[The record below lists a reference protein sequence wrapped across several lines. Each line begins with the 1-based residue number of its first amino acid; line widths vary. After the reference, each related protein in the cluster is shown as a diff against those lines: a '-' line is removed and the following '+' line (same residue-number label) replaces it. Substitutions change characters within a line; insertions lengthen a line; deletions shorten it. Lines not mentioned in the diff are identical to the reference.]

1 MIGIELVAEMEI
13 VVLHSLTESQ
23 SYDIQGLIKE
33 LVPGL
38 CVSRERLVAL
48 VAALGTHF
56 FVAVGDDGHIVGCA
70 TLCVFDT
77 PTGRKACVEDVVVNP
92 ACRGQHIGKKLMEH
106 IIDFARR
113 ELGDVDLH
121 LTSSPRRVAANNLY
135 RSVGFQQRETN
146 VYNLVIRSSVSVV
159 SRLREFIE
167 NEGRSCSMDLAGI
180 TPEYVYRMWGG
191 TVALEEIAAGLEDIR
206 NNGVE

>member
-1 MIGIELVAEMEI
+1 MMEIIELQ
-13 VVLHSLTESQ
+13 SLTESQ
-23 SYDIQGLIKE
+23 ALDVQALIKE

-38 CVSRERLVAL
+38 PVSMERLVSIV
-48 VAALGTHF
+48 VAPGTHF
-56 FVAVGDDGHIVGCA
+56 FAAVGDDGHIVGCA

-77 PTGRKACVEDVVVNP
+77 PTGRKACVEGVVVNP
-92 ACRGQHIGKKLMEH
+92 ACRGQYIGRKLMEH

-121 LTSSPRRVAANNLY
+121 LTSSPRRMAANNLY

-146 VYNLVIRSSVSVV
+146 VYNLEIRSSVV

-180 TPEYVYRMWGG
+180 TPQYVYRMWGG
-191 TVALEEIAAGLEDIR
+191 TVALEEIEKALAELKK
-206 NNGVE
+206 

>member
-1 MIGIELVAEMEI
+1 MMEIIELQ
-13 VVLHSLTESQ
+13 SLTESQ
-23 SYDIQGLIKE
+23 ALDVQALIKE

-38 CVSRERLVAL
+38 PVSMERLVSIV
-48 VAALGTHF
+48 VAPGTHF
-56 FVAVGDDGHIVGCA
+56 FAAVGDDGHIVGCA

-92 ACRGQHIGKKLMEH
+92 ACRGQHIGRKLMEH

-113 ELGDVDLH
+113 ELGNVDLH

-146 VYNLVIRSSVSVV
+146 VYNLEIRSSVV

-191 TVALEEIAAGLEDIR
+191 TVALEEIEKALAELKK
-206 NNGVE
+206 

>member
-1 MIGIELVAEMEI
+1 MVEA
-13 VVLHSLTESQ
+13 
-23 SYDIQGLIKE
+23 
-33 LVPGL
+33 P
-38 CVSRERLVAL
+38 
-48 VAALGTHF
+48 GTHF
-56 FVAVGDDGHIVGCA
+56 FAAVGDDGRIVGCA

-92 ACRGQHIGKKLMEH
+92 ACRGQHIGRKLMEH

-121 LTSSPRRVAANNLY
+121 LTSSPRRMAANNLY

-146 VYNLVIRSSVSVV
+146 VYSLEIRRAVSVV

-191 TVALEEIAAGLEDIR
+191 TVPLEEIEAGLKVVKGE
-206 NNGVE
+206 

>member
-1 MIGIELVAEMEI
+1 MMEIIELQ
-13 VVLHSLTESQ
+13 SLTESQ
-23 SYDIQGLIKE
+23 VLDVQALIKE

-38 CVSRERLVAL
+38 SVSAERLVSVFEAP
-48 VAALGTHF
+48 GTHF
-56 FVAVGDDGHIVGCA
+56 FAVVGDDGHIVGCA

-92 ACRGQHIGKKLMEH
+92 ACRGQHIGRKLMEH

-121 LTSSPRRVAANNLY
+121 LTSSPRRVTANNLY
-135 RSVGFQQRETN
+135 RSIGFQQRETN
-146 VYNLVIRSSVSVV
+146 VYSLEIRSSVV

-191 TVALEEIAAGLEDIR
+191 TVALEEISEALEVIR
-206 NNGVE
+206 NENH

>member
-1 MIGIELVAEMEI
+1 MAEI
-13 VVLHSLTESQ
+13 VELKSLTESQ
-23 SYDIQGLIKE
+23 ALDVQALIRE

-38 CVSRERLVAL
+38 SVSVERLVSVVEAP
-48 VAALGTHF
+48 GTHF
-56 FVAVGDDGHIVGCA
+56 FAAVGDDGQVVGCA

-92 ACRGQHIGKKLMEH
+92 VCRGQHIGRKLIEH

-146 VYNLVIRSSVSVV
+146 VYNLEIRRAVSVV

-191 TVALEEIAAGLEDIR
+191 MVALEEIAAGLNYIHNSGD
-206 NNGVE
+206 VQTL

>member
-1 MIGIELVAEMEI
+1 MEI
-13 VVLHSLTESQ
+13 KLIRELTEAQ
-23 SYDIQGLIKE
+23 MTDVQVLIKE

-38 CVSRERLVAL
+38 SVSPEQL
-48 VAALGTHF
+48 AALIATPGTHF
-56 FVAVGDDGHIVGCA
+56 FAAVEDDGHIVGCA

-77 PTGRKACVEDVVVNP
+77 PTGRKASVEDVVVNP
-92 ACRGQHIGKKLMEH
+92 ACRGQHIGRKLMEH

-113 ELGDVDLH
+113 ELGDVELH
-121 LTSSPRRVAANNLY
+121 LTSNPKRVAANNLY

-146 VYNLVIRSSVSVV
+146 VYNLEIKGSVV

-191 TVALEEIAAGLEDIR
+191 TVPLYEIEAGLKVIKGE
-206 NNGVE
+206 

>member
-1 MIGIELVAEMEI
+1 MAEI
-13 VVLHSLTESQ
+13 VELKSLTESQ
-23 SYDIQGLIKE
+23 ALDVQAMMKE

-38 CVSRERLVAL
+38 SVSVGRLVSIAE
-48 VAALGTHF
+48 ASGTHF
-56 FVAVGDDGHIVGCA
+56 FAAVVDDGHIVGCA

-92 ACRGQHIGKKLMEH
+92 ACRGQHIGRKLMEH

-146 VYNLVIRSSVSVV
+146 VYNLEIRSSVF

-191 TVALEEIAAGLEDIR
+191 TVALEEIEKALEDLK
-206 NNGVE
+206 

>member
-1 MIGIELVAEMEI
+1 MEI

-23 SYDIQGLIKE
+23 SYDVQGLINE

-38 CVSRERLVAL
+38 SVSSDRLAAL
-48 VAALGTHF
+48 VTAPGTHF
-56 FVAVGDDGHIVGCA
+56 FAAVEDDGRVVGCA

-92 ACRGQHIGKKLMEH
+92 ACRGQHIGRKLMEY

-146 VYNLVIRSSVSVV
+146 VYNLEIRRAVSVV

-191 TVALEEIAAGLEDIR
+191 TVPLEEIEAGLKVIKGE
-206 NNGVE
+206 

>member
-1 MIGIELVAEMEI
+1 MEI
-13 VVLHSLTESQ
+13 VELKSLTESQ
-23 SYDIQGLIKE
+23 ALDVQTLIRE

-38 CVSRERLVAL
+38 SVSSEWLAEL
-48 VAALGTHF
+48 VAAPGTHF
-56 FVAVGDDGHIVGCA
+56 FAAVEDGGHVVGCA

-77 PTGRKACVEDVVVNP
+77 PTGRKACVEDVVVNS
-92 ACRGQHIGKKLMEH
+92 ACRGQHIGRKLMEH
-106 IIDFARR
+106 IIDFARLD
-113 ELGDVDLH
+113 LGDVDLH

-146 VYNLVIRSSVSVV
+146 VYNLEIRSSVV

-167 NEGRSCSMDLAGI
+167 NEGCSCSMDLAGI

-191 TVALEEIAAGLEDIR
+191 KVSLEEIEKGLKVLKNE
-206 NNGVE
+206 G

>member
-1 MIGIELVAEMEI
+1 MAVIVELK
-13 VVLHSLTESQ
+13 SLTESQ
-23 SYDIQGLIKE
+23 ALDVQALIKE

-38 CVSRERLVAL
+38 SVSLERLVSVVEAPG
-48 VAALGTHF
+48 AHF
-56 FVAVGDDGHIVGCA
+56 FAAVGDDGHIVGCA

-77 PTGRKACVEDVVVNP
+77 PTGRKASVEDVVVNP
-92 ACRGQHIGKKLMEH
+92 VCRGQHIGRKLMEH

-113 ELGDVDLH
+113 ELGDVELH
-121 LTSSPRRVAANNLY
+121 LTSNPRRVAANNLY

-146 VYNLVIRSSVSVV
+146 VYNLEIRSSVV
-159 SRLREFIE
+159 SRLREFID

-191 TVALEEIAAGLEDIR
+191 TVALEEISEALEVIR
-206 NNGVE
+206 KES

>member
-1 MIGIELVAEMEI
+1 MVEI
-13 VVLHSLTESQ
+13 VELKSLTESQ
-23 SYDIQGLIKE
+23 VLDVQALIKE

-38 CVSRERLVAL
+38 SVSVERLVSVVEAP
-48 VAALGTHF
+48 GTHF
-56 FVAVGDDGHIVGCA
+56 FAAVGDDGHVVGCA

-92 ACRGQHIGKKLMEH
+92 ACRGQHIGRMLMEH

-146 VYNLVIRSSVSVV
+146 VYNLEIRSSVV

-191 TVALEEIAAGLEDIR
+191 TVALEEISEALKVIR
-206 NNGVE
+206 KESY

>member
-1 MIGIELVAEMEI
+1 MVEI
-13 VVLHSLTESQ
+13 VELKSLTESQ
-23 SYDIQGLIKE
+23 SLDVQALIKE

-38 CVSRERLVAL
+38 SVSAERLVSIVEAS
-48 VAALGTHF
+48 GTHF
-56 FVAVGDDGHIVGCA
+56 FAAVEDNGHVVGCA

-77 PTGRKACVEDVVVNP
+77 PTGRKASVEDVVVNP
-92 ACRGQHIGKKLMEH
+92 VCRGQHIGRTLMEH
-106 IIDFARR
+106 IINYARR

-146 VYNLVIRSSVSVV
+146 VYNLEIRSSVV

-191 TVALEEIAAGLEDIR
+191 TVPLDEIEAGLKIVKGE
-206 NNGVE
+206 

>member
-1 MIGIELVAEMEI
+1 MEI
-13 VVLHSLTESQ
+13 VELQTLTEHHAIDVQ
-23 SYDIQGLIKE
+23 VLIKE

-38 CVSRERLVAL
+38 SVSSERLVSA
-48 VAALGTHF
+48 VEASGNHF
-56 FVAVGDDGHIVGCA
+56 FAAVEDDGHIVGCA

-77 PTGRKACVEDVVVNP
+77 PTGRKASVEDVVVTP
-92 ACRGQHIGKKLMEH
+92 SCRGQHIGRKLMVY

-113 ELGDVDLH
+113 ELENVDLH

-146 VYNLVIRSSVSVV
+146 VYNLEIRSSVSVV

-180 TPEYVYRMWGG
+180 TAEYVYRMWGG
-191 TVALEEIAAGLEDIR
+191 TVPLEEIEAGLKVIK
-206 NNGVE
+206 G

>member
-1 MIGIELVAEMEI
+1 MRIIEVKA
-13 VVLHSLTESQ
+13 LTESQ
-23 SYDIQGLIKE
+23 VLGVQDLIKE

-38 CVSRERLVAL
+38 TVESGKLAAL
-48 VAALGTHF
+48 VAAPGTHF
-56 FVAVGDDGHIVGCA
+56 FAAVDDDGHVVGCA

-92 ACRGQHIGKKLMEH
+92 ACRGQHIGRKLMEH

-113 ELGDVDLH
+113 ELGDVELH
-121 LTSSPRRVAANNLY
+121 LTSNPRRVAANNLY

-146 VYNLVIRSSVSVV
+146 VYNLEIKGSIV
-159 SRLREFIE
+159 SRLRELIE
-167 NEGRSCSMDLAGI
+167 NEGRSCSMDLGGI

-191 TVALEEIAAGLEDIR
+191 TVPLDEIEAGLKVIKGEL
-206 NNGVE
+206 

>member
-1 MIGIELVAEMEI
+1 MEI
-13 VVLHSLTESQ
+13 VLLHSLTESQ
-23 SYDIQGLIKE
+23 LLDVQELIKE

-38 CVSRERLVAL
+38 CVSSDRLTTL
-48 VAALGTHF
+48 VAAPGTHF
-56 FVAVGDDGHIVGCA
+56 FAVVEDDGHVVGCA

-77 PTGRKACVEDVVVNP
+77 PTGRKACVEDVVVSP
-92 ACRGQHIGKKLMEH
+92 ACRGQHIGRKLMER

-113 ELGDVDLH
+113 ELGDVELH
-121 LTSSPRRVAANNLY
+121 LTSNPRRVAANNLY

-146 VYNLVIRSSVSVV
+146 VYNMEIKGSVV
-159 SRLREFIE
+159 SRLRAFIE

-191 TVALEEIAAGLEDIR
+191 TVSQKEIEEALSVIKKENLLI
-206 NNGVE
+206 

>member
-1 MIGIELVAEMEI
+1 MEI

-23 SYDIQGLIKE
+23 LHDVQGLIKE

-38 CVSRERLVAL
+38 CVSRERL
-48 VAALGTHF
+48 AALAAAPGNHF
-56 FVAVGDDGHIVGCA
+56 FAAVEDDGHIVGCA

-77 PTGRKACVEDVVVNP
+77 PTGRKASVEDVVVNP
-92 ACRGQHIGKKLMEH
+92 ACRGQHIGRKLMEH
-106 IIDFARR
+106 IIDFARH

-135 RSVGFQQRETN
+135 RAVGFQQRETN
-146 VYNLVIRSSVSVV
+146 VYNMEIKGSVV
-159 SRLREFIE
+159 SRLREFVE

-191 TVALEEIAAGLEDIR
+191 TVALEEIAAGLKCIR
-206 NNGVE
+206 NNGGV